1 MLLTG
6 YLVCYFIALMFLKI
20 VFDWT
25 IEDIGKIFKHGLI
38 FLFLPLVFVG
48 ALVYDFVNKKRWDK
62 RHLEVSQKKVYY
74 DSMDFLYEMG

>member
-1 MLLTG
+1 MKVRDKIGIVGEEEEERNMLLIG

-25 IEDIGKIFKHGLI
+25 KEDIGKIFKHGLI

-48 ALVYDFVNKKRWDK
+48 ALVYDFVDK
-62 RHLEVSQKKVYY
+62 R
-74 DSMDFLYEMG
+74 

>member
-1 MLLTG
+1 MLLIG

-38 FLFLPLVFVG
+38 FLFLPLVFIG
-48 ALVYDFVNKKRWDK
+48 ALVYDFVNKR
-62 RHLEVSQKKVYY
+62 
-74 DSMDFLYEMG
+74 

>member
-1 MLLTG
+1 MLLIG

-25 IEDIGKIFKHGLI
+25 KEDIGKIFKHGLI
-38 FLFLPLVFVG
+38 FLFLSLVFIG
-48 ALVYDFVNKKRWDK
+48 ALVYDFVDKRWDK

-74 DSMDFLYEMG
+74 GSIDFLYEMG

>member
-1 MLLTG
+1 MLLIG

-25 IEDIGKIFKHGLI
+25 KEDIGKIFKHGLI
-38 FLFLPLVFVG
+38 FLFLPLVFIG
-48 ALVYDFVNKKRWDK
+48 ALVYDFVDK

-74 DSMDFLYEMG
+74 GSIDFLYE

>member
-1 MLLTG
+1 MLLIG

-25 IEDIGKIFKHGLI
+25 KEDIGKIFKHGLI
-38 FLFLPLVFVG
+38 FLFLPLVFIG
-48 ALVYDFVNKKRWDK
+48 ALVYDFVDK

-74 DSMDFLYEMG
+74 GSIDFLYEMG